1 MALAPLL
8 TTDEYLKTPETLN
21 PTELIYGALR
31 VAEAPTVR
39 HQQAVGAF
47 HLALAPHV
55 GQHGLGRVLLSPL
68 DVVFDWDRALILQP
82 DLVFIS
88 HARWQVRRQRI
99 VGAPDLVL
107 EVLSPPPRIGRL
119 EERIDWFAE
128 YGVREIWL
136 LNQQTERVELL
147 RTANGHVVTREV
159 LDYLTPIRS
168 DVLPDFSLTVHEILQ
183 D

>member
-1 MALAPLL
+1 MAPAPLL
-8 TTDEYLKTPETLN
+8 TTDEYLTTPETLN

-55 GQHGLGRVLLSPL
+55 RRHGLGRVLLSPV
-68 DVVFDWDRALILQP
+68 DVIFDWERALILQP

-107 EVLSPPPRIGRL
+107 EVLSPHPRIGGVQ
-119 EERIDWFAE
+119 ERVNWFAE

-136 LNQQTERVELL
+136 LNQETERVEIL
-147 RTANGHVVTREV
+147 RTATGRIVSREV
-159 LDYLTPIRS
+159 LDYLAPIRS
-168 DVLPDFSLTVHEILQ
+168 DVLPDFRLTVHEILQ